1 MKNEPGKADEILG
14 LGDFFKFY
22 GAYTECGIPNG
33 RTKAVFQ
40 RYSFRIFRF
49 AVVTF
54 HFSYADCLTS
64 KHTHAGGTHL
74 HQHANGPFSL
84 SLWGS

>member
-33 RTKAVFQ
+33 RTKGTVQ
-40 RYSFRIFRF
+40 E
-49 AVVTF
+49 VVVYF
-54 HFSYADCLTS
+54 FERVS
-64 KHTHAGGTHL
+64 
-74 HQHANGPFSL
+74 
-84 SLWGS
+84 